1 MADIVKK
8 TIQTRI
14 AQKHDVEENWNKAEN
29 FIPKKGEIIIYDK
42 DDNHVTIRVKVGDGV
57 TVVKSLPFITDN
69 YYTITEINGKLDG
82 KQDKLEPGVNLLGT
96 DGIVIDKAADSEK
109 IEISGKNL
117 IKDPYPGVNDTGAD
131 IVNRKPYGSSDWGSA
146 FVRNTHPLA
155 NNAEA
160 GAIVGY
166 DNNGV
171 IYAKTT
177 SDDDYSVVNK
187 KYADDNYEPK
197 RLPVGEVSN
206 QGFLY
211 STNDQGT
218 VFAWKAI
225 NQDASYGS
233 IPIRTNNNNFSVGNL
248 TADSPSDLCANKK
261 YVDDN
266 FVKKISKQIIVG
278 QVSSGNSYELS
289 KISSLVFTINDS
301 SFTSVN
307 DVCQICFATES
318 QFDITIP
325 DGTYLCVGDG
335 FSIDKKT
342 ISCITNKVYYITIG
356 YTPFGIE
363 IVSSIDEIASN
374 NLAA

>member
-69 YYTITEINGKLDG
+69 YYTITEINSKLDG

-96 DGIVIDKAADSEK
+96 DGITIDKAADSEN
-109 IEISGKNL
+109 IEVSGKNL
-117 IKDPYPGVNDTGAD
+117 IKDPYPGVNNTGAN
-131 IVNRKPYGSSDWGSA
+131 IVNYKPYGSADWGSA
-146 FVRNTHPLA
+146 FVRNTHSLV

-166 DNNGV
+166 DNGGV

-177 SDDDYSVVNK
+177 SDDPWSVVNK
-187 KYADDNYEPK
+187 EYAEENFRKVVTGSASEIKVYTTKYGDTQSWMFLNSDPDGAPGAEIPQYGTGGTLRANMPEIVLDNSVVNRKYADDNY
-197 RLPVGEVSN
+197 
-206 QGFLY
+206 
-211 STNDQGT
+211 
-218 VFAWKAI
+218 
-225 NQDASYGS
+225 
-233 IPIRTNNNNFSVGNL
+233 
-248 TADSPSDLCANKK
+248 
-261 YVDDN
+261 
-266 FVKKISKQIIVG
+266 VKKISKQTIVE

-289 KISSLVFTINDS
+289 KISSLEFTINDS